1 MGLKVIM
8 SPTWW
13 AFFCVCLSCVS
24 ACPCKRCL
32 CNPILLMEMD
42 CWRISNL
49 SIPFSNSYAHK
60 QVGPALTQLSLLPS
74 VVKQE
79 PWSLPK
85 VGKQPP
91 VQRAQN
97 HTFTYVTQ
105 SRGQQAEPTGQHPVW
120 PIREIG
126 RDVCFPW
133 LLYKRES
140 SCWATALEGPSS
152 GQFSLVPS
160 EPCFA
165 GFLAGKWQTRS
176 P

>member
-1 MGLKVIM
+1 MRWSRLFYPFLFYIWDENLVVMGLKVIM
-8 SPTWW
+8 STTWW
-13 AFFCVCLSCVS
+13 VFFFVCLSCVC

-91 VQRAQN
+91 SKEHRITHLHTSPRAGGSK
-97 HTFTYVTQ
+97 Q
-105 SRGQQAEPTGQHPVW
+105 SPQVSIPC
-120 PIREIG
+120 
-126 RDVCFPW
+126 D
-133 LLYKRES
+133 
-140 SCWATALEGPSS
+140 
-152 GQFSLVPS
+152 PS
-160 EPCFA
+160 E
-165 GFLAGKWQTRS
+165 R
-176 P
+176 